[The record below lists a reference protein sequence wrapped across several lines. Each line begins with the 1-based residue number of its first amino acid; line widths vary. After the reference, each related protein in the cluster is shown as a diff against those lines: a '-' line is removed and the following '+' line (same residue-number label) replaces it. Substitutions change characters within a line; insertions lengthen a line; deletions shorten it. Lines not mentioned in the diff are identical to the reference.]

1 MTRVLLKRAHS
12 HAGTSYRAGD
22 AIDVDAPTANWLL
35 AQGVAEVAPEAP
47 TTLAALAEPKP
58 FQRKESK
65 Q

>member
-1 MTRVLLKRAHS
+1 MTRVLLTRAHS

-22 AIDVDAPTANWLL
+22 AIDVDAASAHWLI

-47 TTLAALAEPKP
+47 NTPVALAEPRH